1 MADMTQRGPQVNRR
15 SVLGATALAAGGVVG
30 SQWLGAA
37 DWGSPR
43 AFASPTELL
52 ETNLGWASAGLNFNN
67 GILIGRELWLAAS
80 LMEPLNVVCY
90 DFDQQ
95 RVTKVVEVPG
105 VVGLWGVDHIGTD
118 LYVGSFTPGKI
129 FRIDTV
135 AATVVDEV
143 PLGEEVVWNV
153 KASPDGQVF
162 AGTYPSAEL
171 WQYDPSTGSATNHG
185 RMSDETYVRD
195 LAVNETTV
203 YCGIGAQPA
212 LIAFD
217 RATGEKTDVFPDEL
231 RGIGLAFVSTMQMSG
246 KYLLAGTTP
255 LAHVIVMN
263 TEDHDDYT
271 IIKIPNNEPFV
282 VGLYGSGEDIY
293 IGTTRSNIVWHSTIG
308 STEVTPIDAG
318 DYGAMRM
325 GHLDENTLWIAQG
338 DGASTLDLTTGQ
350 RQSVM
355 IQSELVQ
362 PSPQPPQS
370 LHWADGRIFV
380 GGTGFMSIHDELG
393 RVERRGIRTA
403 GAVKDLTSGGGL
415 LYTGHYTLC
424 GFGVMPTDGDELEVV
439 AKIDPSY
446 QQTRPINM
454 AMDAAA
460 GRVLM
465 ASEPDYGAWEGAL
478 SWLDIRTHEVTTR
491 RGILQDQSVAAVT
504 PGRHGAFVAGSV
516 INGYG
521 TTPTRATAQVGFFH
535 YNADKVIKV
544 AENLPATT
552 SVIELHLHGDLLL
565 AHLREGLM
573 VGLHAQSLETLWTL
587 QVGSRGGRSHAIGD
601 TLYGT
606 DGNILWALDLAGRRK
621 PGHRVLTE
629 GLDGKFRVQPTVT
642 GDGVSTLFT
651 LRGNDLIRLDL
662 R

>member
-1 MADMTQRGPQVNRR
+1 MANVFGNGPRINRR
-15 SVLGATALAAGGVVG
+15 SVLGASALAAGGAVG
-30 SQWLGAA
+30 FEWLGAGGVGAHAAPA
-37 DWGSPR
+37 D
-43 AFASPTELL
+43 LV

-67 GILIGRELWLAAS
+67 GMLIGRELWLAAS

-90 DFDQQ
+90 DFDEH

-105 VVGLWGVDHIGTD
+105 VEGLWGIDHIGTD
-118 LYVGSFTPGKI
+118 LYVSSFGPGKL

-135 AATVVDEV
+135 TATLVDEV
-143 PLGEEVVWNV
+143 SLDQDVVWNV

-171 WQYDPSTGSATNHG
+171 WQYDPATGSATNHG
-185 RMSDETYVRD
+185 RMSDQTYVRD

-203 YCGIGAQPA
+203 YCGIGAQPG
-212 LIAFD
+212 LVAFD
-217 RATGEKTDVFPDEL
+217 RATGEKTDLFPDEL

-263 TEDHDDYT
+263 TDDHSDYT

-293 IGTTRSNIVWHSTIG
+293 IGTTRTNMVWHSTIG
-308 STEVTPIDAG
+308 STEVTPLDSG
-318 DYGAMRM
+318 ENGAMRM
-325 GHLDENTLWIAQG
+325 GHLDPDTLWIAQS
-338 DGASTLDLTTGQ
+338 DGVSTLDLTTNRRVTLGIE
-350 RQSVM
+350 SD
-355 IQSELVQ
+355 LVQ

-370 LHWADGRIFV
+370 FHWADGRIFA
-380 GGTGFMSIHDELG
+380 GGTGFMSIHDDRG
-393 RVERRGIRTA
+393 RVPRRSVRTV
-403 GAVKDLTSGGGL
+403 GAIKDLTSADGQL
-415 LYTGHYTLC
+415 FTGHYTGC
-424 GFGVMPTDGDELEVV
+424 GFGVMPTDGDALEV
-439 AKIDPSY
+439 AARIDPAHR
-446 QQTRPINM
+446 QTRPMNL
-454 AMDAAA
+454 AHDPAT

-478 SWLDIRTHEVTTR
+478 SSFDPTTRRITTR
-491 RGILQDQSVAAVT
+491 RGILKDQTVAAVT
-504 PGRHGAFVAGSV
+504 PGRGGAYVAGSV

-535 YNADKVIKV
+535 YAADKVIKY
-544 AENLPATT
+544 AGQLPTT
-552 SVIELHLHGDLLL
+552 TAVTELHLHGDLLL
-565 AHLREGLM
+565 AHLRDGLM
-573 VGLHAQSLETLWTL
+573 VGLHAQSLETLWEM
-587 QVGSRGGRSHAIGD
+587 QVGSRGCRSHAIGD

-606 DGNILWALDLAGRRK
+606 DADVLWALDLNGRAR
-621 PGHRVLTE
+621 PAHRILAS
-629 GLDGKFRVQPTVT
+629 GLGGKFRVFPTVT
-642 GDGVSTLFT
+642 GDGASTLFT